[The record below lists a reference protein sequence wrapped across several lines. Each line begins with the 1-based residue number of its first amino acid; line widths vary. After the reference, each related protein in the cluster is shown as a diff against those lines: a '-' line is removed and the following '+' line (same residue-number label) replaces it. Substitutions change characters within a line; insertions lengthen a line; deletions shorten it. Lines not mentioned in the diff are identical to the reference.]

1 MKYEHHRK
9 IFPQSFSVS
18 VSEKTL
24 TTPNDDANQANRTGR
39 DAEKGTE
46 RGSTESATGMRL
58 LVLSNSYDDYND
70 DYKDGKI
77 VSMSSIIS
85 QWGLAS

>member
-1 MKYEHHRK
+1 MMMPTK
-9 IFPQSFSVS
+9 Q
-18 VSEKTL
+18 
-24 TTPNDDANQANRTGR
+24 
-39 DAEKGTE
+39 TE
-46 RGSTESATGMRL
+46 REEMPRRGTARGRTESATGMRL

-70 DYKDGKI
+70 DYKAGKI

>member
-1 MKYEHHRK
+1 MMMPTK
-9 IFPQSFSVS
+9 Q
-18 VSEKTL
+18 
-24 TTPNDDANQANRTGR
+24 
-39 DAEKGTE
+39 TE
-46 RGSTESATGMRL
+46 REEMPRRGTARGRTESATGMRL